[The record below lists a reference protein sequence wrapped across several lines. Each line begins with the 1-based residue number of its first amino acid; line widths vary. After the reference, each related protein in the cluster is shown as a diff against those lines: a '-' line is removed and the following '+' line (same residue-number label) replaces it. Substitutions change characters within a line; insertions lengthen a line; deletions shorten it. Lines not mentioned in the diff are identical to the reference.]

1 MHRLRLI
8 TFAAACALI
17 ALAVTACGGGSST
30 TTATQTVTETQTQQQ
45 TQQDSQTQEQTQTEQ
60 QTQSSNGGKVYTEDN
75 TEVNVATGDSF
86 TIQLPIN
93 PSTGYTW
100 VPNIPMGYV
109 QVSDTVLQPEDQ
121 GNIVGQGTAEQ
132 WVFSADTPGTGSITF
147 DLMPPGQG
155 KTPDRTV
162 TFTVNAS

>member
-8 TFAAACALI
+8 AVVSAAVLVAAAL
-17 ALAVTACGGGSST
+17 VACGGSSSS
-30 TTATQTVTETQTQQQ
+30 TTATQTVTETQTE
-45 TQQDSQTQEQTQTEQ
+45 TQQNTEQ
-60 QTQSSNGGKVYTEDN
+60 GQTTASEGGTVYTEEN
-75 TEVNVATGDSF
+75 TDVNVATGDSF

-109 QVSDTVLQPEDQ
+109 QVSDTILESEDQ

-155 KTPDRTV
+155 VEAERTV
-162 TFTVNAS
+162 TFIVHAS

>member
-1 MHRLRLI
+1 MNRFRLI
-8 TFAAACALI
+8 SIASAVALL
-17 ALAVTACGGGSST
+17 ALALAACGGSSSS
-30 TTATQTVTETQTQQQ
+30 TTATQTVTETQTQTE
-45 TQQDSQTQEQTQTEQ
+45 TQQNTDQGQTT
-60 QTQSSNGGKVYTEDN
+60 SSDGGTVYTEDN

-100 VPNIPMGYV
+100 VPNVPMGYV
-109 QVSDTVLQPEDQ
+109 QVSDTILESEDQ

-155 KTPDRTV
+155 VEAERTV
-162 TFTVNAS
+162 TFTVNAN

>member
-1 MHRLRLI
+1 MNRFRLI
-8 TFAAACALI
+8 SIAAAVALLAF
-17 ALAVTACGGGSST
+17 ALTACGGSSSS
-30 TTATQTVTETQTQQQ
+30 TTATQTVTETQTQTE
-45 TQQDSQTQEQTQTEQ
+45 TQQNTDQGQTT
-60 QTQSSNGGKVYTEDN
+60 SPNGDTVYTEEN
-75 TEVNVATGDSF
+75 TDVNVATGDSF

-109 QVSDTVLQPEDQ
+109 QVSDTILESEDQ

-155 KTPDRTV
+155 AEAERRV
-162 TFTVNAS
+162 TFIVHAS

>member
-1 MHRLRLI
+1 MNRFRLI
-8 TFAAACALI
+8 STASAVALL
-17 ALAVTACGGGSST
+17 ALALTACGGSSSS
-30 TTATQTVTETQTQQQ
+30 TTATQTVTETQTQTE
-45 TQQDSQTQEQTQTEQ
+45 TQQNTDQGQTT
-60 QTQSSNGGKVYTEDN
+60 SSNGGTVYTENN
-75 TEVNVATGDSF
+75 TDVNVATGDSF

-100 VPNIPMGYV
+100 VPNVPMGYV
-109 QVSDTVLQPEDQ
+109 QVSDTILEPEDQ

-132 WVFSADTPGTGSITF
+132 WVFSADTPGTGTINF

-155 KTPDRTV
+155 KTPERTV